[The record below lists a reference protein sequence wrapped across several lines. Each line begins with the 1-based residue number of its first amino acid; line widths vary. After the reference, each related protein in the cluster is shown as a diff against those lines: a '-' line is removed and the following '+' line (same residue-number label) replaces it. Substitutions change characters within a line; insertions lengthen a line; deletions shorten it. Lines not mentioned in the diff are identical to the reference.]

1 MIESKHAYVNP
12 GVELDAASAAQT
24 RLTADLIK
32 SQGVPF
38 PEALNQVSLVINLAE
53 LPHTNSDQLFISLDR
68 W

>member
-1 MIESKHAYVNP
+1 MDWCVCAVKDFKVIESKHAYVNP

-38 PEALNQVSLVINLAE
+38 PEALN
-53 LPHTNSDQLFISLDR
+53 
-68 W
+68 